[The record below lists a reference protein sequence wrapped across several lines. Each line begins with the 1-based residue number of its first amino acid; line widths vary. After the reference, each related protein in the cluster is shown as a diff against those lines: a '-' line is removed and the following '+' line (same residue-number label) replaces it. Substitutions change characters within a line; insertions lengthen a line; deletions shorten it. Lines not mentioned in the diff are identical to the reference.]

1 MPNSIYRQYNLVTL
15 AKNLRHNMT
24 AQERKL
30 WYTFLR
36 TYPVRVYKQRII
48 GHYIADFYC
57 SGAKLVIELD
67 GSQHYDDE
75 AMNYDRKREEYMK
88 KEGIHT
94 LRFTNTQIDHRFDEV
109 CYEIGRMI
117 NARIH
122 Q

>member
-1 MPNSIYRQYNLVTL
+1 MPDSIYRQYNLVTL

-36 TYPVRVYKQRII
+36 DYPVRVYKQRII

-57 SGAKLVIELD
+57 SKAKLVIELD
-67 GSQHYDDE
+67 GSQHYEDE
-75 AMNYDRKREEYMK
+75 AMDYDRQREEYMK
-88 KEGIHT
+88 NEGIHT
-94 LRFTNTQIDHRFDEV
+94 LRFTNTQVDRQFDEV
-109 CYEIGRMI
+109 CGEIDRSI
-117 NARIH
+117 NTRIH

>member
-1 MPNSIYRQYNLVTL
+1 MPDSIYRQYNLVTL

-36 TYPVRVYKQRII
+36 DYPVRVYKQRII

-57 SGAKLVIELD
+57 SKAKLVIELD
-67 GSQHYDDE
+67 GSQHYEDE
-75 AMNYDRKREEYMK
+75 AMDYDRQREEYMK
-88 KEGIHT
+88 NEGIHT
-94 LRFTNTQIDHRFDEV
+94 LRFTNTQVDRQFDEV
-109 CYEIGRMI
+109 CGEIDRSI
-117 NARIH
+117 NLRIH